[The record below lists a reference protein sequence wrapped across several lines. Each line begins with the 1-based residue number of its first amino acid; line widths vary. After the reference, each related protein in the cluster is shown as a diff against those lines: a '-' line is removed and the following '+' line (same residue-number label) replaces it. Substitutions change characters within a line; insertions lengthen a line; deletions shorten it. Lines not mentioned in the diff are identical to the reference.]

1 MSIDSSNTLLSEH
14 QVLRSRIA
22 YLEKERDFIK
32 SLYGDMPHIIH
43 AISKGSLLSTLLDEF
58 KHKLEAQLP
67 NAYCLFLVCDKSC
80 LHWDVQ
86 YKDATN
92 TPLLSSQS
100 KLRAV
105 PQGLITFAASPSCP
119 TRFDDHIAQDADW
132 QPWAEFIADNG
143 FVDVSMSSVSDGQG
157 SIYLAV
163 VFQPET
169 SRIESD
175 LVTLALECYVS
186 WLRAIFEREKAD
198 QLLLEDSHRDP
209 TTGLL
214 RRFSFE
220 NSFNIVLKDSRRHFL
235 RAALLSLRILS
246 SAKIQEKELVEL
258 AEVMRKTVR
267 DNDLIAYFDEHELV
281 MGIRIQ
287 HLEDAEVVASK
298 LFASL
303 GSPKFANNRLI
314 QDGLSIGIAFYPEHS
329 SLDGLYRA
337 ANAAAEVLNRSTGV
351 RLEFHGEYYQ
361 SSADF
366 YTQ

>member
-1 MSIDSSNTLLSEH
+1 MSTDSSNTLLSEH

-22 YLEKERDFIK
+22 HLEKERDFIK
-32 SLYGDMPHIIH
+32 SLYGDMPQTIH
-43 AISKGSLLSTLLDEF
+43 AISKGALLSTLLEEF
-58 KHKLEAQLP
+58 KNKLEAQLP
-67 NAYCLFLVCDKSC
+67 NAYCLFIVCDQSC
-80 LHWDVQ
+80 LQWRVQ

-92 TPLLSSQS
+92 AALLNAQDSL
-100 KLRAV
+100 KTV
-105 PQGLITFAASPSCP
+105 PQALITFAASPSCP
-119 TRFDDHIAQDADW
+119 TRFDDHLAQDVDW
-132 QPWAEFIADNG
+132 KPWADFIADKG
-143 FVDVSMSSVSDGQG
+143 FVDVSMSSISDGQG

-163 VFQPET
+163 VFQPKNN
-169 SRIESD
+169 RIEND

-186 WLRAIFEREKAD
+186 WLRAVFEREKAD

-246 SAKIQEKELVEL
+246 STKIQEKELAEL
-258 AEVMRKTVR
+258 AEVMRNTVR

-287 HLEDAEVVASK
+287 HLEDAEIVAAK
-298 LFASL
+298 LFSSL
-303 GSPKFANNRLI
+303 RSPKFANNRLI

-329 SLDGLYRA
+329 TLDGLYRA
-337 ANAAAEVLNRSTGV
+337 ANAAANVLNRSSGF
-351 RLEFHGEYYQ
+351 RLEFHGEYYK

-366 YTQ
+366 YSL